1 MSNGELALLS
11 DRLAAS
17 HEANRQLRNEL
28 ASMKN
33 WVELLRQELRWA
45 RSDQLAAVNHLHEA
59 AEHLRM
65 KAAGAQQVYDL
76 PKKNSP
82 KYECLLE
89 LAMTSPGVCQQ
100 DKDAHPE
107 EGHGK

>member
-1 MSNGELALLS
+1 MSNGELTLLS

-17 HEANRQLRNEL
+17 HEVNRQLRNEL

-45 RSDQLAAVNHLHEA
+45 RSDQLAMVNHLHAA

-65 KAAGAQQVYDL
+65 KAAAAQQVYDL
-76 PKKNSP
+76 PKKNSAD
-82 KYECLLE
+82 YECLLE
-89 LAMTSPGVCQQ
+89 VAMCNKSVLQQ
-100 DKDAHPE
+100 HMD
-107 EGHGK
+107 EG

>member
-11 DRLAAS
+11 DQLAAS

-45 RSDQLAAVNHLHEA
+45 RSDQLAMVNHLHAVASDLQRKAEA
-59 AEHLRM
+59 AL
-65 KAAGAQQVYDL
+65 KVYET
-76 PKKNSP
+76 PKKNSAD
-82 KYECLLE
+82 YECLLE
-89 LAMTSPGVCQQ
+89 VAMCNESVLQQ
-100 DKDAHPE
+100 HMDEA
-107 EGHGK
+107 

>member
-17 HEANRQLRNEL
+17 HEVNRQLRNEL

-45 RSDQLAAVNHLHEA
+45 RSDQLAMVNHLHAVASDLQRKADA
-59 AEHLRM
+59 AL
-65 KAAGAQQVYDL
+65 KVYET

-82 KYECLLE
+82 KYECLPE
-89 LAMTSPGVCQQ
+89 LAMCSKSVLQQ
-100 DKDAHPE
+100 HMD
-107 EGHGK
+107 EG